1 MGKRYIAKNVEC
13 PFYHSEDA
21 QKIYCEGI
29 QKGSSLHL
37 AFGSKTDKKAYKAKH
52 CLLCHRD
59 CALAKML
66 YEKYG
71 EGDA

>member
-1 MGKRYIAKNVEC
+1 MGKRYIAQNVKC

-37 AFGSKTDKKAYKAKH
+37 AFGSKTDKKLYKAKF
-52 CLLCHRD
+52 CIECHNE
-59 CALAKML
+59 CALARML
-66 YEKYG
+66 YEKNG
-71 EGDA
+71 EGGA